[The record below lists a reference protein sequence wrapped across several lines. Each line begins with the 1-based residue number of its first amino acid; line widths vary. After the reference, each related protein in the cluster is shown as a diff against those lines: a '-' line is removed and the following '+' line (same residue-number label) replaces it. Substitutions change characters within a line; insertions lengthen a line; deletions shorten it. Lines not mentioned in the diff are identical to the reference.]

1 MVKKAGGR
9 RQEAGGKIFLVNFT
23 FSYIFQF
30 FLRLSTDVK
39 VKVFDL
45 PSASCLRPPAFDD
58 SF

>member
-9 RQEAGGKIFLVNFT
+9 RQEAGGKIKVNFT